1 MEKADGSPCVEYEV
15 GCHAVLY
22 NKVAFTDEQI
32 KIISEYPLDDAL
44 GHFRSRVSVHNPNV
58 LHLLVS
64 LRSCRAAHLLYYP
77 DNRKVVDS
85 LQSIG
90 SLIHKRI
97 DQDEETN
104 LHLFND
110 LVDHVIAQPPTDSNI
125 WAAVF
130 RLIDTYVVPARPVTP
145 VTPSSLPQ
153 LLDSANRRVVEETV
167 FQEVRECTFRDVGG
181 FFEKFFNVKKWRGKK
196 AMMFQGMM
204 TEYNK
209 RQKKWK
215 GFPEGPEETPVWKW
229 LCRLEERHLQGAIN
243 DLHTTTHS
251 NQLEGPKSQL
261 DFFLQ
266 KANKKEKAIA
276 TDKFSYKDILVI
288 GEHERAY
295 DPGKFKLNFLQLTR
309 YVRRIFA
316 DQPTRRFV
324 HAFSFLKSTMEL
336 WVFDRSGPYSSG
348 PFDINEHPEKFAS
361 ALVGYAMYD
370 SEKMGLDT
378 FIKRNNIQIDNTKFK
393 LQELLVSQKAI
404 VCRGT
409 TCYRTKSAT
418 DGTTDGVVKFSWG
431 PTKRTLE
438 VMHLELAA
446 NKGVKGV
453 AKLVAYHEVT
463 TIAKIREGLTFTG
476 RRYKFRENDSSA
488 AMASTNT
495 SGSKRK
501 STADHTSSR
510 SKRQQT
516 SVRQKSKLANQIN
529 DQPVTSEN
537 KNSDLWENRSCSCL
551 VIQPAG
557 RIISDFQS
565 LKELLGALHDAI
577 QAHRSL
583 LLVGGIL
590 HRDISPN
597 NIIITDPAETEG
609 KFRGMLIDLD
619 LAKMDNDTT
628 RSGAEQRTGTIQFMA
643 IQVLQGVDHT
653 YRHDLESFFYVLLWM
668 CAHQSWENKLNNPEE
683 TQVGVNMLQQWGG
696 SFANAVSVKS
706 GHMSNLSI
714 FQQILDNFPEAM
726 EPVKKLCFEI
736 REILFP
742 GGYGFLV
749 TDTPARD
756 PDELYTPI
764 LKAYEDAIENLDE

>member
-1 MEKADGSPCVEYEV
+1 MD
-15 GCHAVLY
+15 
-22 NKVAFTDEQI
+22 FTDEQI
-32 KIISEYPLDDAL
+32 KIISKYPLDHAL
-44 GHFRSRVSVHNPNV
+44 GHFRSAVSVHDPDV
-58 LHLLVS
+58 LYLLLS
-64 LRSCRAAHLLYYP
+64 LCRCRAAHMLYYP
-77 DNRKVVDS
+77 DERKVVDS
-85 LQSIG
+85 LLSIQERVFRG
-90 SLIHKRI
+90 
-97 DQDEETN
+97 EETN
-104 LHLFND
+104 FDLFHD
-110 LVDHVIAQPPTDSNI
+110 LVDRVIAQPPTDSNI

-130 RLIDTYVVPARPVTP
+130 RLINACVVPARPVTP
-145 VTPSSLPQ
+145 STHPSTHSSTPKTFNSLS
-153 LLDSANRRVVEETV
+153 DSAVEETA
-167 FQEVRECTFRDVGG
+167 FQEIKECTFRDVGG
-181 FFEKFFNVKKWRGKK
+181 FFEKFFDEKKWTGEKVT
-196 AMMFQGMM
+196 MFQGMM

-209 RQKKWK
+209 RRKKWK
-215 GFPEGPEETPVWKW
+215 GFPEDPEEIFVWKW

-261 DFFLQ
+261 HFFLQ

-276 TDKFSYKDILVI
+276 TNKFSYKDILVI
-288 GEHERAY
+288 GEHQRVY
-295 DPGKFKLNFLQLTR
+295 NPGKFKQNFLQLTR

-324 HAFSFLKSTMEL
+324 HAFSFFKSTMEL

-361 ALVGYAMYD
+361 ALVGYAMHD

-378 FIKRNNIQIDNTKFK
+378 FIKHNNIQINNTKFK

-418 DGTTDGVVKFSWG
+418 DGATDKVVKFSWG

-438 VMHLELAA
+438 VQHLELAA

-453 AKLVAYHEVT
+453 AKLVGYHEVT

-476 RRYKFRENDSSA
+476 KRYKFRENDLSSA
-488 AMASTNT
+488 IASTNT
-495 SGSKRK
+495 LGSKRK
-501 STADHTSSR
+501 LTADHTSAR

-516 SVRQKSKLANQIN
+516 SVYQKLKLANQIN

-557 RIISDFQS
+557 RIISDFKS

-577 QAHRSL
+577 KAHRYL

-597 NIIITDPAETEG
+597 NIIITDPAETEE

-619 LAKMDNDTT
+619 LAKIDNNTT
-628 RSGAEQRTGTIQFMA
+628 RSEAKQPTGTMQFMA

-668 CAHQSWENKLNNPEE
+668 CARQSWENELNNPEE
-683 TQVGVNMLQQWGG
+683 TQVGINMLHRWGVG
-696 SFANAVSVKS
+696 SFANVASLKL
-706 GHMSNLSI
+706 GDMGILNC
-714 FQQILDNFPEAM
+714 FQQILDDFPKVM
-726 EPVKKLCFEI
+726 EPAKNLCLKI

-742 GGYGFLV
+742 YENGYV
-749 TDTPARD
+749 IIDTPARD
-756 PDELYTPI
+756 PDELYTSI
-764 LKAYEDAIENLDE
+764 LKAYEDAIESLDG